1 MVRCYARGLLSADAV
16 LLLPACSHTPA
27 RRYRYGD
34 SDFSLVWRV
43 AWDDDFLY
51 LAIDVTDDTFIVGEH
66 CWECGVQVA
75 FEVAGSAA
83 GAAAGV
89 LQDKRSD
96 DPAISREIDMSMG
109 LKQKQTQCRSPNADT
124 RKVDG
129 VDTECCVSYS
139 TKVSGAGEWGLQLT
153 KAAVLRNENNRHT
166 T

>member
-1 MVRCYARGLLSADAV
+1 ML

-27 RRYRYGD
+27 RRHRYGD

>member
-1 MVRCYARGLLSADAV
+1 M
-16 LLLPACSHTPA
+16 
-27 RRYRYGD
+27 
-34 SDFSLVWRV
+34 WRV

-51 LAIDVTDDTFIVGEH
+51 LAIDVTDNTFIVGEH

>member
-1 MVRCYARGLLSADAV
+1 M
-16 LLLPACSHTPA
+16 
-27 RRYRYGD
+27 
-34 SDFSLVWRV
+34 

-109 LKQKQTQCRSPNADT
+109 LKQKQTHLNQVIIQNNFT
-124 RKVDG
+124 HYKLINL
-129 VDTECCVSYS
+129 VSQNL
-139 TKVSGAGEWGLQLT
+139 LQLIQI
-153 KAAVLRNENNRHT
+153 H
-166 T
+166 